1 MTTAQTAPG
10 VTTAT
15 TPATFAEA
23 WRELESPAG
32 LTAVTARRAF
42 DAVLSGAWTPAQIAG
57 LLVGLRLVPENA
69 DVFAAA
75 VQSMR
80 AAMVRLEHGYDH
92 VVDTCGTGG
101 DGLATL
107 NISTAAAIVV
117 AAAGH
122 PVAKHGNRAV
132 SSRSGSAD
140 VLAALGIPM
149 DLDATQSGAVL
160 REVGIS
166 FLLAPTHHPAMRF
179 AMPVRRELGIRTI
192 FNCLGPMA
200 NPASATHQLVGAFS
214 NDVRPLIAATLAK
227 VGTVRAWVVCGKDGL
242 DEVSPFVSTSVTEV
256 FRGRIREFEVTPA
269 DFGLTPSP
277 AGAIA
282 GGEGSENAT
291 QLEAIL
297 SNVPHP
303 ATDAVLLNAAAAL
316 VVAEDIDPKL
326 ATTKARQLIQS
337 GAARQ
342 KLEDWRTVAQRQ
354 KGQRQ

>member
-1 MTTAQTAPG
+1 M
-10 VTTAT
+10 
-15 TPATFAEA
+15 PATFAET
-23 WRELESPAG
+23 WKELESSSG
-32 LTAVTARRAF
+32 LSAATARRAF

-69 DVFAAA
+69 DVLVAA

-80 AAMVRLEHGYDH
+80 AAMVPVEHAFPH

-140 VLAALGIPM
+140 VLAALGVPM
-149 DLDATQSGAVL
+149 DLDAARSSAVL

-214 NDVRPLIAATLAK
+214 NEIRPLIAKTLAK
-227 VGTVRAWVVCGKDGL
+227 VGAQRAWVVCGKDGL
-242 DEVSPFVSTSVTEV
+242 DEVSPFVATSVTEV
-256 FRGRIREFEVTPA
+256 SRGQLREFEVTPA
-269 DFGLTPSP
+269 DFGLEPSV

-282 GGEGSENAT
+282 GGEGSENAK

-316 VVAEDIDPKL
+316 VVAEEIAPKV
-326 ATTKARQLIQS
+326 ATAKARQLIQS
-337 GAARQ
+337 GAAKQ
-342 KLEDWRTVAQRQ
+342 KLDDWRIAAQRQ
-354 KGQRQ
+354 RAQT